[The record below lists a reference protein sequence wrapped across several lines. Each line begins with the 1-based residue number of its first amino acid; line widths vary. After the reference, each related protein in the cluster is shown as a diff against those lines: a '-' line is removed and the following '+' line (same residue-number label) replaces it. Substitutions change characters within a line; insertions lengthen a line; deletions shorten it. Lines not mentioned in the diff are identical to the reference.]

1 MFLVPETET
10 FVDEVAQ
17 LSPSKSTQKS
27 FQVDPPSSVLT
38 CSSQVASCQQI
49 LRGGIQLSR
58 SKWIS
63 WLDVYRK
70 ETASKFVDNNS
81 LLIFLVTSPFV
92 IFSSCDLCTFFWQD
106 SFGQG
111 SFVSSSFNLSW
122 NQWRPKSSDLLRD
135 EVTLAPFLELPIVKW
150 NAGMS
155 AAQKW
160 RARKSSLF
168 DKNSF
173 FQRTK
178 KTELSKEAWSSSLIN
193 FLSSSGHHWT
203 FLVTTKST
211 QIQSFTQVCFRIK
224 TGWAWVKTA
233 LKLFGFC

>member
-49 LRGGIQLSR
+49 LRGGIQLLR
-58 SKWIS
+58 TKWIS
-63 WLDVYRK
+63 WLGVYRK

-81 LLIFLVTSPFV
+81 LMLFLVTSPFV

-122 NQWRPKSSDLLRD
+122 NQWKPKSSDLLRD
-135 EVTLAPFLELPIVKW
+135 EVTLAPILELPIVKW

-173 FQRTK
+173 F
-178 KTELSKEAWSSSLIN
+178 SKDKEN
-193 FLSSSGHHWT
+193 
-203 FLVTTKST
+203 
-211 QIQSFTQVCFRIK
+211 QI
-224 TGWAWVKTA
+224 VKGS
-233 LKLFGFC
+233 LKLILDKLSIVKWPPLNFFGHIRVDSDSVLHPSLFSNQDRLGLSQDGS